1 MAAINLDIN
10 LTPVL
15 DVQKM
20 NALLSQFKQ
29 ALGKF
34 GSGINLIDEDEIS
47 DIEGA
52 SFAMKDLADEA
63 DHFNERS
70 ASSGRKDFFNL
81 AGMLDVVERAS
92 QALGQLSSVSLEYE
106 QSLANVGA
114 ITGQTGETL
123 QGLGK
128 DARALAVEFGT
139 SATDQLA
146 SYQGILSK
154 LGPGVAESSEALKL
168 FATNVNILS
177 ASGGGDAAQ
186 SMAALTDSMLQFG
199 LISGDSLADAQAST
213 DVINALAAGAQVGA
227 AEVPEVTAAILNAG
241 VAAKGANQSFE
252 SVNAAIQVLAVGGK
266 KGAEAGVGLRNV
278 FALMQKASGPAE
290 LAMTKLGTSSQE
302 LGEILTTQGLE
313 AALAKLNSGFD
324 GVGSAAEK
332 NALLFQIFGAEN
344 ASTAGILLDNT
355 DKLRDFEDA
364 IRAGQE
370 GTGSAFEQAA
380 QRMDTAQGTIDRARA
395 FMQEQLLAITDIVGT
410 GVSAVL
416 GSAAEMAP
424 AITSLTSIVQ
434 VFPAGAGKG
443 LKKFAGQMLAT
454 LLPALIA
461 SETGFLGVEFAAGST
476 WATVLAPVTLVVAAL
491 AAIGGVV
498 YLLYENFETVRNIID
513 DLWDQIKGFASGVVS
528 ALGALFTGDFGGI
541 ADAFSDGFN
550 ESMASSLKEGMDDVL
565 SELDADVKIKAQGDF
580 DDLVAEYDDVQKQIA
595 ELSGKSELTEADQKQ
610 LDALKKKA
618 QDAATEIAEIAPEAK
633 VNIEASVDDAGNLV
647 ETYDI
652 NIDKARE
659 LSEQNKEL
667 FGAELEA
674 AQERFSE
681 KSSELVEIYGEQK
694 ERLAELKEEADEAA
708 ASGDTEELK
717 EVQAEYQALRAE
729 INKNKDALVETYK
742 AGSQAGVLTAEASDE
757 ITEALEL
764 TEEQAQKILEIQEK
778 QTAEAEATAKAVEDV
793 GESFEDTFAKANES
807 VDATL
812 AELNNLTLR
821 KRELEQSGDVDTS
834 AVEAIDA
841 QIIATKEL
849 LVQQDKERDSLKA
862 LAAENAKLIEEP
874 KKRKTKTA
882 ESEFATLQR
891 QLDVQQT
898 IASQELERNE
908 LIKQRVLIE
917 EGREA
922 NAQDE
927 LVSEQAKLALLE
939 SQYEKLKET
948 LELEVDDQGNIIS
961 VGVGIKKEERQ
972 ELENTVRELA
982 LGLQEQTNVVLGV
995 QAELNIELEELTAL
1009 ESELDRKTLEMRIE
1023 LGLSSSAELLPEVE
1037 ADLTAITDERKRL
1050 EAKLLK
1056 ELSDSEKIEIRRQLV
1071 EIKDL
1076 ELDKSKEVSTVR
1088 RSVYQEEL
1096 SNLRAVHETEQVDL
1110 TKHLEEIRLTTES
1123 HLQVAHSARMNI
1135 LQRNNEEELTEL
1147 DRLKDADLISE
1158 AAYYERKLAIE
1169 ADYRAQQSIFEGEQ
1183 EGAQLALDLEQEVT
1197 DLISQKQRLEDELNL
1212 ALEFGDNE
1220 AAAELRRQLDEI
1232 GDVITEKSDTLGQSM
1247 DLLKNGVASSL
1258 TQLFEGDTAGA
1269 KEGMRKTF
1277 ATLAGYLKKLITA
1290 AALEI
1295 VLASQ
1300 PIKALA
1306 AAAGPLA
1313 PVVLAGISA
1322 TVTAG
1327 INALASPIISGILSF
1342 STGGIVDQ
1350 PTLAVVGDRS
1360 HSTGG
1365 DNTEFILGSDQL
1377 QEVISASY
1385 ATFAVPVVN
1394 ELRGIKR
1401 AIEGL
1406 ELSTSIDGESI
1417 YTIVKSHQRIEADRI
1432 IG

>member
-1 MAAINLDIN
+1 MAAIHLDVNLN
-10 LTPVL
+10 PTL

-20 NALLSQFKQ
+20 NALLEQFKK
-29 ALGKF
+29 ALGRF
-34 GSGINLIDEDEIS
+34 GKSINLIDEDEIRE
-47 DIEGA
+47 INAA
-52 SFAMKDLADEA
+52 SIAARDLGTAIDELP
-63 DHFNERS
+63 DDEDKGSN
-70 ASSGRKDFFNL
+70 FFNV
-81 AGMLDVVERAS
+81 AGLLDVVDRAS
-92 QALGQLSSVSLEYE
+92 QALGQLSSVSIEYE

-114 ITGQTGETL
+114 ITGQTGESL

-168 FATNVNILS
+168 LATNVNVLS

-199 LISGDSLADAQAST
+199 LVSGDSLADAQAST

-227 AEVPEVTAAILNAG
+227 AEVPEVTAAILQAG
-241 VAAKGANQSFE
+241 VSAKGANQSFE

-290 LAMTKLGTSSQE
+290 LAMQKLGTSSEE

-313 AALAKLNSGFD
+313 AALGKLNTGLD

-344 ASTAGILLDNT
+344 AATAGILLDNT
-355 DKLRDFEDA
+355 DKLKDFEAA

-395 FMQEQLLAITDIVGT
+395 FMQEQLLSITDFVGT

-424 AITSLTSIVQ
+424 AITSLTSITAI
-434 VFPAGAGKG
+434 FPKNAGAG
-443 LKKFAGQMLAT
+443 LKKFAGQMLTT
-454 LLPALIA
+454 LLPALVT
-461 SETGFLGVEFAAGST
+461 SETGFFGVEIAAGSS
-476 WATVLAPVTLVVAAL
+476 WAAILGPVTLVVAGL
-491 AAIGGVV
+491 AAVGGVI

-513 DLWDQIKGFASGVVS
+513 DLWDQIKGFASGVVG

-550 ESMASSLKEGMDDVL
+550 ESMASSLKEGMDEVI
-565 SELDADVKIKAQGDF
+565 SELDADVKIKANADF

-618 QDAATEIAEIAPEAK
+618 KEAASEIAEIAPEAK

-652 NIDKARE
+652 NIAKARE
-659 LSEQNKEL
+659 LSEQNKEI
-667 FGAELEA
+667 FGAELEE
-674 AQERFSE
+674 AQERFGE

-694 ERLAELKEEADEAA
+694 ERLAELKEEYEDAA
-708 ASGDTEELK
+708 KSGDTEDIK
-717 EVQAEYQALRAE
+717 EAQAEYQALRAE
-729 INKNKDALVETYK
+729 VNRNKKALVETFT
-742 AGSQAGVLTAEASDE
+742 AGSQAGVLTKEASDE

-764 TEEQAQKILEIQEK
+764 TEEQAQKILEVQEK
-778 QTAEAEATAKAVEDV
+778 QTEEAEATAKAVEEV
-793 GESFEDTFAKANES
+793 GESFESTFTKANES
-807 VDATL
+807 VEATL
-812 AELNNLTLR
+812 AELNTLTLR
-821 KRELEQSGDVDTS
+821 KRELEQSGEVDTS

-841 QIIATKEL
+841 QIAATQQL
-849 LVQQDKERDSLKA
+849 LLEQDKERDALKSLA
-862 LAAENAKLIEEP
+862 DANAKLIEDP
-874 KKRKTKTA
+874 KKKKTKA
-882 ESEFATLQR
+882 VDSEYTTLQK
-891 QLDVQQT
+891 QLELQQT
-898 IASQELERNE
+898 IADQELERNE
-908 LIKQRVLIE
+908 LIQERVRIE

-922 NAQDE
+922 NASDE
-927 LVSEQAKLALLE
+927 LVTESKRLDLLKQ
-939 SQYEKLKET
+939 QYKQLQET
-948 LELEVDDQGNIIS
+948 LKIELDDDGNVIA
-961 VGVGIKKEERQ
+961 VGVGIKKDERA
-972 ELENTVRELA
+972 ELQATVREMA
-982 LGLQEQTNVVLGV
+982 LDIEAQTNVVLEAT
-995 QAELNIELEELTAL
+995 AELSIETEELEQL
-1009 ESELDRKTLEMRIE
+1009 ENDLERKTLEMKVE
-1023 LGLSSSAELLPEVE
+1023 LGLTSKAELLTEVE
-1037 ADLTAITDERKRL
+1037 SDLSAITEERKALETRL
-1050 EAKLLK
+1050 QQ
-1056 ELSDSEKIEIRRQLV
+1056 ELGDAEILEVRLQLV
-1071 EIKDL
+1071 EIKEL
-1076 ELDKSKEVSTVR
+1076 ELAKSKEVSSVR
-1088 RSVYQEEL
+1088 KSVYQEEL
-1096 SNLRAVHETEQVDL
+1096 SNLRAVHETEQIDL

-1123 HLQVAHSARMNI
+1123 HLQVAHTARMNL
-1135 LQRNNEEELTEL
+1135 LQQQNESELKEL
-1147 DRLKDADLISE
+1147 DEMREKDQISE
-1158 AAYYERKLAIE
+1158 SAYLNRKLELE
-1169 ADYRAQQSIFEGEQ
+1169 ADYRAQQSILEGEQ
-1183 EGAQLALDLEQEVT
+1183 EGAQFALDIEEEVS
-1197 DLISQKQRLEDELNL
+1197 DLLSQKQRLEDELSL
-1212 ALEFGDNE
+1212 AIEFGDND

-1247 DLLKNGVASSL
+1247 GILKDGVASSL
-1258 TQLFEGDTAGA
+1258 TQLFAGDSTGA

-1277 ATLAGYLKKLITA
+1277 AQLAGYLKKLITA

-1342 STGGIVDQ
+1342 STGGIVQ
-1350 PTLAVVGDRS
+1350 EPTLAVVGDRAA
-1360 HSTGG
+1360 STGA
-1365 DNTEFILGSDQL
+1365 DNTEYILGSDQL
-1377 QEVISASY
+1377 QAVIEKSY
-1385 ATFAVPVVN
+1385 QTFATPVVN
-1394 ELRGIKR
+1394 ELRKVTR

-1406 ELSTSIDGESI
+1406 SLQAKVDGENL
-1417 YTIVKSHQRIEADRI
+1417 YMLVKRQEYLESDRLI
-1432 IG
+1432 TA